1 MCTSGFHNVRRM
13 LRSLE
18 ASRALQRLWKDWKP
32 HPMRTAWGHWVCLAW
47 RKEGWE
53 KASFFYHFM
62 RRGSEKGSASPPS
75 LVTNG
80 RRHRTA
86 QSCTR
91 GVRTAHEEKH
101 LYWEGDQTQTGF
113 PRVDAPCLFVL
124 KRNLDNALSN
134 MLSFQA
140 NCSILCTVQIKCF
153 IEITF
158 KILSSWIQKCM
169 M

>member
-1 MCTSGFHNVRRM
+1 M

-18 ASRALQRLWKDWKP
+18 ASRALQHLWKDWKP

-53 KASFFYHFM
+53 KTSFFFLTTSW
-62 RRGSEKGSASPPS
+62 GGEVEKEVPVHPHWSPMAGG
-75 LVTNG
+75 TEQ
-80 RRHRTA
+80 

-91 GVRTAHEEKH
+91 GVPTAHEEKH
-101 LYWEGDQTQTGF
+101 LYWEGSQTQTGF

-158 KILSSWIQKCM
+158 KILSSWIQKCTM
-169 M
+169 